1 MRICGIDRWREETGG
16 LGEVRQRRR
25 GMRDGI
31 LHGLGRFGS
40 STVVAEVHGN
50 GGSFDGKEVLRVVTV
65 WAVHK
70 GAAAVVGGLVNSTTA
85 ILDSW
90 LSELD
95 RRGAAAAG
103 LVATRRAAVGIK
115 GGGAVAW

>member
-1 MRICGIDRWREETGG
+1 
-16 LGEVRQRRR
+16 
-25 GMRDGI
+25 MRDGI

-50 GGSFDGKEVLRVVTV
+50 GGSFDGKEELRVVTV
-65 WAVHK
+65 WAVRK
-70 GAAAVVGGLVNSTTA
+70 GAAAAVGLVNSTTA

-90 LSELD
+90 LSELG